1 MNTNEMLSSSTA
13 IAVVVTPGA
22 SPYTYTAS
30 QLGVMYLSG
39 GTVSLMQLIRGST
52 TLGLGLLAG
61 AFLMSPSDRLVT
73 TYLVAPTMVWVPL

>member
-1 MNTNEMLSSSTA
+1 MNMNEMLTPGTSVPA
-13 IAVVVTPGA
+13 AVIPGA
-22 SPYTYTAS
+22 SPYTYTAN
-30 QLGVMYLSG
+30 QRGCMYLSG
-39 GTVSLMQLIRGST
+39 GTVSLMQLILGST